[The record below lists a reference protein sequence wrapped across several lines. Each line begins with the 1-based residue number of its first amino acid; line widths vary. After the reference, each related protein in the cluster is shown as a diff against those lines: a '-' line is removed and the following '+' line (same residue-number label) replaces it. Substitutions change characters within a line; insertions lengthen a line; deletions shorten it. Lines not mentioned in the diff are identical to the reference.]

1 MGKKPRI
8 MENTKRIEGDV
19 IHTLVY
25 QQKVKKKS
33 MGKKYKIRP

>member
-1 MGKKPRI
+1 

-33 MGKKYKIRP
+33 MGQKI